1 MSTLGVGHR
10 ERDSVGG
17 IPMARRRGFFAEMAH
32 QAAVADR
39 NRQWATA
46 AAVKE
51 QARRQREA
59 ERLGAQ
65 AERSNKRETVMQEKE
80 MRQLHMAAQEAEVE
94 RLNGE
99 LALHL
104 ADIDNVLSAT
114 LEVDD
119 FVDLERL
126 RQVVEHPP
134 FESRYLTPVPA
145 LVPIAAPPEPV
156 FVEPEPARGV
166 GAMFG
171 GKKKHAEA
179 VAAAQAVF
187 AHQHAQWQQAAAAI
201 PMRQLAQLSEQS
213 KAEQTRQAGLAS
225 DRARYDEQCAQRQ
238 RPVDETNASLDELAA
253 DLRRG
258 IPDAVE
264 EYLSIVFGNS
274 VYPAEWPWPPGYRY
288 DADTKE
294 LSIDLQFPAPGE
306 LPTVRQFKYAR
317 ANDEITATEQTQK
330 EQRDRYAGLVNN
342 MTLRTLHEVWES
354 DRGGA
359 VSSISLVGSVSHVDP
374 ATGKD
379 TMTAVVAVAAD
390 RRTFEE
396 INLTRVEPA
405 ETLRHLGA
413 VVSKTP
419 HALTPIKLAPGV
431 RAH

>member
-39 NRQWATA
+39 NRQRATA

-171 GKKKHAEA
+171 GKKKHRGGGRCAGRLRTSARA
-179 VAAAQAVF
+179 VAAGRSCHPNEAVG
-187 AHQHAQWQQAAAAI
+187 AAV
-201 PMRQLAQLSEQS
+201 R
-213 KAEQTRQAGLAS
+213 AEQGRADEAS
-225 DRARYDEQCAQRQ
+225 R
-238 RPVDETNASLDELAA
+238 
-253 DLRRG
+253 
-258 IPDAVE
+258 
-264 EYLSIVFGNS
+264 
-274 VYPAEWPWPPGYRY
+274 
-288 DADTKE
+288 
-294 LSIDLQFPAPGE
+294 
-306 LPTVRQFKYAR
+306 
-317 ANDEITATEQTQK
+317 
-330 EQRDRYAGLVNN
+330 
-342 MTLRTLHEVWES
+342 
-354 DRGGA
+354 
-359 VSSISLVGSVSHVDP
+359 VGV
-374 ATGKD
+374 
-379 TMTAVVAVAAD
+379 
-390 RRTFEE
+390 
-396 INLTRVEPA
+396 
-405 ETLRHLGA
+405 
-413 VVSKTP
+413 
-419 HALTPIKLAPGV
+419 
-431 RAH
+431 